1 MAEILARENTS
12 LSLARDDKT
21 SNEEGVFG
29 MTEVIFLDTF
39 LVLGG
44 ERKAFSDFFKIKYS

>member
-12 LSLARDDKT
+12 LSLERDDKT